1 MIYGRNL
8 RNFNYGSLDWNISRI
23 GFIAFILFLEIMKK
37 LRFFGRHF
45 CVLRGVKFVP
55 AMITP
60 ERTEP
65 ARTGVPVLLFPVSTK
80 SQRGLVT
87 GGALKVGKQFNSQ

>member
-37 LRFFGRHF
+37 LRFFGFHF
-45 CVLRGVKFVP
+45 CVLRGVNFDPGMFTLEK
-55 AMITP
+55 
-60 ERTEP
+60 TEQ
-65 ARTGVPVLLFPVSTK
+65 AQHRWACSVVSGVD
-80 SQRGLVT
+80 
-87 GGALKVGKQFNSQ
+87 